1 MTNRANRKKLTCKL
15 DTYFDV
21 EFTHVLILRSV
32 TLFGISVFVSLFAD
46 NNFEDLNEF
55 KFSPMIEKIKLHN

>member
-1 MTNRANRKKLTCKL
+1 MTNRTNRKKLTCKL

-21 EFTHVLILRSV
+21 VFTHVLILRSV
-32 TLFGISVFVSLFAD
+32 TLFGVSVFVSLFAD

-55 KFSPMIEKIKLHN
+55 KFSKMIEKIKLHN